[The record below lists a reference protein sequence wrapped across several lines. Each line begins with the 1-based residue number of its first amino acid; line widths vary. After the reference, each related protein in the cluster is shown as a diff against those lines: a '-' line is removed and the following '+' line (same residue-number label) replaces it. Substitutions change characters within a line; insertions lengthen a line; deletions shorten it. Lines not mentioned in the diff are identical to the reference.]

1 LKPSE
6 KMYWIKVGLAIV
18 AAVLSIG
25 LQVYAGVDGTLV
37 FLIGVLLYMGSSEV
51 MSNVF
56 KLDKS
61 HGLKVGV
68 GAYVFIW
75 VMLWTLLYTVFKTAP
90 V

>member
-1 LKPSE
+1 MKPSE
-6 KMYWIKVGLAIV
+6 KMYWIKVFLAVV
-18 AAVLSIG
+18 AAVLCVG
-25 LQVYAGVDGTLV
+25 LQVYANVDGTLV
-37 FLIGVLLYMGSSEV
+37 FLIGVLLYMGASEV
-51 MSNVF
+51 LSNVF

-75 VMLWTLLYTVFKTAP
+75 VMLWTLLFTISKTAP